1 MAKLK
6 DVTEQEFEADV
17 LEGSKNAPVMVDFWA
32 PWCGPCRIVSPIVE
46 ELADD
51 YAGKMEFAK
60 INVDDAPNIAMKYQ
74 VMSIPTLMIFKDGAP
89 VESVVGARPKKDLE
103 GRVERALS

>member
-1 MAKLK
+1 
-6 DVTEQEFEADV
+6 
-17 LEGSKNAPVMVDFWA
+17 
-32 PWCGPCRIVSPIVE
+32 
-46 ELADD
+46 
-51 YAGKMEFAK
+51 MEFAK